1 MDLGLHYWNFSEPP
15 DVAKIA
21 TPSRRRPNSLKSKGL
36 RSSVLSIIPTGWSTS
51 PR

>member
-21 TPSRRRPNSLKSKGL
+21 TIRGDGRTR
-36 RSSVLSIIPTGWSTS
+36 
-51 PR
+51 